1 MKKAKII
8 ILVIIACLCT
18 VLSFSCKKK
27 VEKGALQSIE
37 LSGYTTE
44 FAYGEDF
51 SVGSLVVTAKYQSG
65 ESEAVTSYVV
75 DDTAYNSEV
84 AGTYQITV
92 MYKGK
97 TASYSVTVAERA
109 DVVSISVHDQ
119 TVEFTVGTFFDF
131 DGVVKASFID
141 GSESIVDGYTVDST
155 AYNRNENGEYLIRV
169 TYMGKTTA
177 FMVRVSKYINVDT
190 VEISDQTKVFDH
202 GEEFVFDGK
211 VTVKYLD
218 GTSEVITD
226 YDVDS
231 SDYDAFESGKHEIRI
246 LVDGNS
252 YDYKVTVEKAKT
264 LKLLMIGNSFA
275 EDTILHMSGIAKSA
289 GYTDFI
295 VGALVRGGGSL
306 DDQLSLIASQANDY
320 DFIYFEAG
328 DTVWNQYRAS
338 AGNGKNIEFGVTFA
352 DWDYITL
359 QQVSQNSGLESTYE
373 TNKINQIVD
382 YVRSK
387 AKNKDVKFVW
397 NMTWAYQQN
406 STHSGF
412 ANYGYKQSTM
422 YNAIVNA
429 VQNKIL
435 TNPNFVAVSPAGTAI
450 QNARTSYLGDNL
462 TRDGYHLQTIEGRYI
477 SGLTMFCLLTGYS
490 PYDVSYVSTMDSKMA
505 AVAKE
510 SVKNALKNKFSV
522 TNSAYTE

>member
-1 MKKAKII
+1 MKKAKIV

-65 ESEAVTSYVV
+65 ESETVTSYVV

-84 AGTYQITV
+84 AGTHQITI

-97 TASYSVTVAERA
+97 TASYSVTVAEIA
-109 DVVSISVHDQ
+109 DIVSISVIDQ
-119 TVEFTVGTFFDF
+119 TMEFAIGTPFRF
-131 DGVVKASFID
+131 GGAVKAVYLD
-141 GSESIVDGYTVDST
+141 GSERLVDGYAVDSS
-155 AYNRNENGEYLIRV
+155 AYNRNEKGEYLIIV
-169 TYMGKTTA
+169 TYKGKTTSY
-177 FMVRVSKYINVDT
+177 MVRVSKYINVDT

-202 GEEFVFDGK
+202 GKEFVFDGK

-218 GTSEVITD
+218 GTSEDITD

-252 YDYKVTVEKAKT
+252 YDYKVTVEKANT

-275 EDTILHMSGIAKSA
+275 EDTILHMSGIAKSV
-289 GYTDFI
+289 GYDDFV
-295 VGALVRGGGSL
+295 VGALIKGGGSL
-306 DDQLSLIASQANDY
+306 DDQLSLIASGDSAY

-328 DTVWNQYRAS
+328 DTAWNQYRS
-338 AGNGKNIEFGVTFA
+338 SQGNGKSIDDGIIFK
-352 DWDYITL
+352 DWDYITI
-359 QQVSQNSGLESTYE
+359 QQVSQDSGREETYE
-373 TNKINQIVD
+373 TSKINQIVD

-387 AKNKDVKFVW
+387 ATNKDVKFIW
-397 NMTWAYQQN
+397 NMTWAYQAN

-412 ANYGYKQSTM
+412 ANYGYKQATM

-435 TNPNFVAVSPAGTAI
+435 TNENFAAISPAGTAI

-462 TRDGYHLQTIEGRYI
+462 TRDGYHLQVIEGRYI

-522 TNSAYTE
+522 TNSEYTV